1 MNVSGSKSMMVSKG
15 DQDVSSNFISYGQ
28 INGEF
33 ITLTC
38 LVKITYGE
46 YSIVFLYLG
55 YYQTVFVDP
64 FIRGLSV
71 PNGLAHD
78 EQRESISDSD
88 SRLCLD
94 WERKTILRG
103 TTQL

>member
-1 MNVSGSKSMMVSKG
+1 MMVSEG

-78 EQRESISDSD
+78 EQRESISDSV

>member
-1 MNVSGSKSMMVSKG
+1 MVSKG

-28 INGEF
+28 INGDF
-33 ITLTC
+33 ITLTY

-46 YSIVFLYLG
+46 YSIVFLYPG
-55 YYQTVFVDP
+55 YYLTVFVDP

-71 PNGLAHD
+71 SNGLAHD
-78 EQRESISDSD
+78 EQREFLSDSD

-94 WERKTILRG
+94 
-103 TTQL
+103 